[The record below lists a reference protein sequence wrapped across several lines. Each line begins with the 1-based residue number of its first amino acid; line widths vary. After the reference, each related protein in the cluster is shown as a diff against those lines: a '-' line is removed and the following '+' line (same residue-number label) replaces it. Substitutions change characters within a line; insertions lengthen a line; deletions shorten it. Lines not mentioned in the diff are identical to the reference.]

1 MVCVFETEYF
11 QGCPKSWWIDQ
22 YNTIAWVDE
31 GDLVMGSRANNI
43 QSVPVRGIPAH
54 ITFIGT
60 TRVQVRLS
68 ISVMT
73 GFSILDRQ

>member
-1 MVCVFETEYF
+1 MVCVFETEHF
-11 QGCPKSWWIDQ
+11 QGCPESWWIDQ

-31 GDLVMGSRANNI
+31 GDPAIGSKANI

-60 TRVQVRLS
+60 TRVQARLS

-73 GFSILDRQ
+73 GFSILDS